1 MSELVYTLIRKKSRK
16 RVAIAVLPCGSV
28 QVLAPIRASVSRIKG
43 FLRDKSDWIR
53 KQQLVCHARE
63 QAPILTGNSGD
74 MLLYFGREITLQVLP
89 GVKRSVGL
97 VGSELVVGM
106 REPDPEKVKKMV
118 LKWYRELAQ
127 EIIED
132 RVLIWSAHL
141 SKKPKQVR
149 LKTMTSRW
157 GSCSILGNLNFNW
170 KLIMA
175 PLDVLDYVVVHE
187 LSHLVHHDHSRKFWD
202 FVALLMPDFKRH
214 VVWLR
219 ENGYRL
225 AL

>member
-1 MSELVYTLIRKKSRK
+1 MLYELIRKKSRK

-28 QVLAPIRASVSRIKG
+28 QVLAPMRASVSRIED

-53 KQQLVCHARE
+53 KHQEVCHTRE
-63 QAPILTGNSGD
+63 QAPVLTGNSGD
-74 MLLYFGREITLQVLP
+74 VLLYFGREITLQVVP
-89 GVKRSVGL
+89 GMKRSVGL
-97 VGSELVVGM
+97 VGSELVVGI
-106 REPDPEKVKKMV
+106 REVDLEKVKKQV

-141 SKKPKQVR
+141 SKKPKLIR

-157 GSCSILGNLNFNW
+157 GSCSTLGNLNFNW

-187 LSHLVHHDHSRKFWD
+187 LCHLVHHDHSRKFWD
-202 FVALLMPDFKRH
+202 LVSSIFPDYKSQES
-214 VVWLR
+214 WLKKH
-219 ENGYRL
+219 GYRL
-225 AL
+225 VL

>member
-1 MSELVYTLIRKKSRK
+1 VLYELIRKKSRK

-28 QVLAPIRASVSRIKG
+28 QVLAPMRASVSRIED
-43 FLRDKSDWIR
+43 FLRDKSDWIH
-53 KQQLVCHARE
+53 KHQAVCHARE
-63 QAPILTGNSGD
+63 QAPVLTGNSGD
-74 MLLYFGREITLQVLP
+74 VLLYFGREIILRVAL

-106 REPDPEKVKKMV
+106 REFEPEKVKKRV
-118 LKWYRELAQ
+118 FKWYRELAQ

-157 GSCSILGNLNFNW
+157 GSCSTLGNLNFNW

-187 LSHLVHHDHSRKFWD
+187 LCHLVHHDHSQKFWD
-202 FVALLMPDFKRH
+202 LVASILPDFKSQVR
-214 VVWLR
+214 WLK
-219 ENGYRL
+219 EHGYRL
-225 AL
+225 SL

>member
-1 MSELVYTLIRKKSRK
+1 MLYELIRKKNRK

-28 QVLAPIRASVSRIKG
+28 QVLAPMRASVSRIED

-53 KQQLVCHARE
+53 KHQAVCHERE
-63 QAPILTGNSGD
+63 QAPVLTGNSGD
-74 MLLYFGREITLQVLP
+74 VLLYFGREIILQVVP

-106 REPDPEKVKKMV
+106 REHEPEIVKKQV

-127 EIIED
+127 DIVED

-157 GSCSILGNLNFNW
+157 GSCSTLGNLNFNW

-187 LSHLVHHDHSRKFWD
+187 LCHLVHHDHSRKFWD
-202 FVALLMPDFKRH
+202 LVASILPDFKSQ
-214 VVWLR
+214 VTWLK

-225 AL
+225 SL